1 MPSEKSKA
9 AVYAK
14 LAKNGKRPELRGIM
28 LCNDYP
34 PSLKDNLA
42 DLEKKAYTIRKDSNN
57 KKKTK
62 IVLKGNTL
70 TLLVDGKEH
79 KENNSVEI

>member
-1 MPSEKSKA
+1 M
-9 AVYAK
+9 YAK
-14 LAKNGKRPELRGIM
+14 LAEHGKIPELRGIM

-34 PSLKDNLA
+34 PSLKDILA

-62 IVLKGNTL
+62 SKPFF
-70 TLLVDGKEH
+70 H
-79 KENNSVEI
+79 QNNVKREK